1 MRGSKRAE
9 GKRCGPSRT
18 SATTTTAPSRA
29 RPEAASSV
37 WRHGSVVMPRMSH
50 GVAEPT
56 VRAPIRMPI
65 ASPRRSRNHVA
76 MIFMAGG

>member
-9 GKRCGPSRT
+9 GKGFGPSRT
-18 SATTTTAPSRA
+18 KTTTTTAPSSA

-37 WRHGSVVMPRMSH
+37 WRHGSVVTPRMSQ

-56 VRAPIRMPI
+56 VSAPIRMPM
-65 ASPRRSRNHVA
+65 ARPRRSRNQVA
-76 MIFMAGG
+76 MIFIAGG